1 MLQMNCDN
9 GWKGNSRFNA
19 QDVANSPRLIPV
31 LLVSLSDRVDIVD
44 ADDPFVLRELDLST
58 EIVEMLDQRS
68 QDFSVSGLR
77 LGCHKVDDMV
87 CEVGIVF
94 AGIVVDTVGSVRS
107 HVDVFCLKRRN

>member
-44 ADDPFVLRELDLST
+44 ADDPFVLRELDVSAK
-58 EIVEMLDQRS
+58 VVQMADQGAE
-68 QDFSVSGLR
+68 DFSVSGFC
-77 LGCHKVDDMV
+77 LGGHKVNDML
-87 CEVGIVF
+87 CKVGVEFAIIVL
-94 AGIVVDTVGSVRS
+94 DTISAVGFVRS
-107 HVDVFCLKRRN
+107 HDDAIF